1 MPSFCRLQINCD
13 NLEIQEIEK
22 ILGKANSSVGSGW
35 NFVINEGCTSLNAAL
50 EQFVFLI
57 SENLDAL
64 KSINISM
71 NQVTIWYMYE
81 YEGQCNMEFSPDIT
95 ARLGKLGVFLC
106 ISCWEK

>member
-1 MPSFCRLQINCD
+1 MPSFYRLQINCD
-13 NLEIQEIEK
+13 NETIQELEK
-22 ILGKANSSVGSGW
+22 ILGKANSSIGNGW
-35 NFVINEGCTSLNAAL
+35 NFIIDEGSSSYNTAL
-50 EQFVFLI
+50 EHFILLM
-57 SENLDAL
+57 SENLDVL

-95 ARLGKLGVFLC
+95 ASLGRLGIFLC